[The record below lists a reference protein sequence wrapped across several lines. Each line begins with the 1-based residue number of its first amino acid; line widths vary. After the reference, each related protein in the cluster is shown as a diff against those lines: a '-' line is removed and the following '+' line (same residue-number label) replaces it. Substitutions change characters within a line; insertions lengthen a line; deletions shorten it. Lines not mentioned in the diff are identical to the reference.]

1 MSNANNEEFGMSATR
16 GESKSNFVTAGERK
30 EGN

>member
-1 MSNANNEEFGMSATR
+1 MSATR

-30 EGN
+30 EGNWH